1 MELMEKTVES
11 RVLFEGKIITVRL
24 DKAELPNGRVASREV
39 VEHPGGVAILPL
51 FDDGTVSLVRQFR
64 YPFQEV
70 VAELPAGKLERGED
84 HRLAALREL
93 EEEVGASCGRLTY
106 LGCLYSSPGFSSEVL
121 HMYLAQELTEGACH
135 PDEDEFLSVERI
147 PFSNLSKEGY
157 ETLEAYDGEAGLQ
170 LALEQNPDLILL
182 DLMLPKMNGFDVCR
196 SLRRENRSTPVI
208 MLTAREEETD
218 KVLGLE
224 LGADDYITKPFS
236 MRELLAR
243 VKANIRRNEMVGAA
257 GAAAPLGGS
266 RRIEHGRIVIDVDLM
281 IVYKDDHPLELT
293 QREYELLKFLASQP
307 GKVFSREALM
317 EHVWNYEGYVGDVR
331 AVDVAVRRLR
341 EKVEDNPA
349 VPQFI
354 VTRRGLGY
362 YFNA

>member
-1 MELMEKTVES
+1 MSK
-11 RVLFEGKIITVRL
+11 RVLIV
-24 DKAELPNGRVASREV
+24 
-39 VEHPGGVAILPL
+39 
-51 FDDGTVSLVRQFR
+51 
-64 YPFQEV
+64 
-70 VAELPAGKLERGED
+70 
-84 HRLAALREL
+84 
-93 EEEVGASCGRLTY
+93 
-106 LGCLYSSPGFSSEVL
+106 
-121 HMYLAQELTEGACH
+121 
-135 PDEDEFLSVERI
+135 EDEKNIVDILTF
-147 PFSNLSKEGY
+147 NLSREGY
-157 ETLEAYDGEAGLQ
+157 ETLEAYDGAAGLQ

-196 SLRRENRSTPVI
+196 NLRKENRSTPVI
-208 MLTAREEETD
+208 MPTAREEETD

-243 VKANIRRNEMVGAA
+243 VKANIRRNEMVLTA
-257 GAAAPLGGS
+257 GAAAQPGGQ
-266 RRIEHGRIVIDVDLM
+266 RIEHGRIAIDTDLM
-281 IVYKDDHPLELT
+281 VAYKDDRPLELT

-331 AVDVAVRRLR
+331 AVDVAIRRLR
-341 EKVEDNPA
+341 EKVEDDPA
-349 VPQFI
+349 SPQFV

>member
-1 MELMEKTVES
+1 MSK
-11 RVLFEGKIITVRL
+11 R
-24 DKAELPNGRVASREV
+24 
-39 VEHPGGVAILPL
+39 ILI
-51 FDDGTVSLVRQFR
+51 V
-64 YPFQEV
+64 
-70 VAELPAGKLERGED
+70 
-84 HRLAALREL
+84 
-93 EEEVGASCGRLTY
+93 
-106 LGCLYSSPGFSSEVL
+106 
-121 HMYLAQELTEGACH
+121 
-135 PDEDEFLSVERI
+135 EDEKNIVDILS
-147 PFSNLSKEGY
+147 FNLTREGY
-157 ETLEAYDGEAGLQ
+157 ETLEAYDGQAGLQ

-182 DLMLPKMNGFDVCR
+182 DLMLPKMDGFDVCR
-196 SLRRENRSTPVI
+196 NLRKKNRSTPVI

-243 VKANIRRNEMVGAA
+243 VKANIRRNEMVTGASVP
-257 GAAAPLGGS
+257 APSGNRMEL
-266 RRIEHGRIVIDVDLM
+266 GRISIDPDQMV
-281 IVYKDDHPLELT
+281 VYKDGRALELT
-293 QREYELLKFLASQP
+293 QREYELVKFLAAQP

-341 EKVEDNPA
+341 EKVEDDPA
-349 VPQFI
+349 SPQFV